1 MDHGI
6 PVHPF
11 VQLQVVI
18 NLSIPRTQLLRF
30 VKVKV
35 VKVKVVKVKVVK
47 VNIHVVVYI
56 RYVMK
61 LY

>member
-35 VKVKVVKVKVVK
+35 VKVKLVK

-61 LY
+61 SY

>member
-35 VKVKVVKVKVVK
+35 VKVKVVKV
-47 VNIHVVVYI
+47 NIHVVVYI